1 MGATG
6 DYNKNVC
13 NCSCLSAG
21 LVKVMCAIYQ
31 DILNKKDSNEIEP
44 AYLYDDHIPIFL
56 LP

>member
-1 MGATG
+1 MSATG

-31 DILNKKDSNEIEP
+31 DILNKKDS
-44 AYLYDDHIPIFL
+44 
-56 LP
+56 

>member
-1 MGATG
+1 MSATG

-31 DILNKKDSNEIEP
+31 DIWNKKDSLCYVYVVSVTIM
-44 AYLYDDHIPIFL
+44 DT
-56 LP
+56 